1 MQFQTAALRPC
12 SVLIWLVLGL
22 AGMMLLHGA
31 PARAQGV
38 GLADPFNNAQIETV
52 SIRLANPGP
61 DAGLNDRIT
70 DTVRRALSFFP
81 GTLFSQ

>member
-1 MQFQTAALRPC
+1 MRSQFIALRPGP
-12 SVLIWLVLGL
+12 VLLWLALGL
-22 AGMMLLHGA
+22 AGLMLLHGA
-31 PARAQGV
+31 PARAQGA

-81 GTLFSQ
+81 GTL